1 RGSRIGS
8 AHHKGVWHKL
18 ARSSS
23 DFRRGGFVTHTTPK
37 LDNPT
42 ARRITNTEYLKSL
55 ATDTFRESQDWFHH
69 EHATARLPAEHS
81 PRPSPRRGLFDSPS
95 PSPRAMRRSMSER
108 GVRLQELRQ
117 DKEKPVSLF
126 DNGNEQ
132 FWASPRSP
140 RGVSVRSPLKE
151 KQASPPAGSAVR
163 GRSETSLAQR
173 ARELSPRDTL
183 QDAPAARSPRAAGDY
198 TGRSPSRNW
207 KVSEDWM
214 SYSTAPEPNSPRMC
228 GIRRL
233 HSGKITRNSE
243 NWLRVNGEDSQPAA
257 PMIYNSENFLGSK
270 GKRTGLHKDLDVAKH
285 LMRFEADRV
294 APPPPNN
301 RRQHFQDNPQTAK
314 HVEELRTLSPRRL
327 RDAKRAD
334 ALSPGRNTAAVDV
347 QHRTSGEMAAAVQ
360 PDFTSPVAAA
370 AEKYLVGCEIFDMAS
385 NGVRKGVKAKVR
397 HHTNSDVVKEHIQ
410 PTCRHS
416 CVMFCVASDR
426 GNRRLGFLVK
436 VIEESSLFYG

>member
-1 RGSRIGS
+1 MSAKPQGPARHTTRAWGPRGS
-8 AHHKGVWHKL
+8 VWHKL

-55 ATDTFRESQDWFHH
+55 ATDTFRESQ
-69 EHATARLPAEHS
+69 
-81 PRPSPRRGLFDSPS
+81 
-95 PSPRAMRRSMSER
+95 
-108 GVRLQELRQ
+108 
-117 DKEKPVSLF
+117 
-126 DNGNEQ
+126 
-132 FWASPRSP
+132 
-140 RGVSVRSPLKE
+140 
-151 KQASPPAGSAVR
+151 
-163 GRSETSLAQR
+163 
-173 ARELSPRDTL
+173 
-183 QDAPAARSPRAAGDY
+183 AAG
-198 TGRSPSRNW
+198 RALAAAFSAERN
-207 KVSEDWM
+207 VIAEQ
-214 SYSTAPEPNSPRMC
+214 A
-228 GIRRL
+228 IL
-233 HSGKITRNSE
+233 LA
-243 NWLRVNGEDSQPAA
+243 LR
-257 PMIYNSENFLGSK
+257 SENFLGSK

-436 VIEESSLFYG
+436 VVEESSLFYG